1 MEEFSILVDFKP
13 CGSLTKDIYVI
24 SIEIFSSAIHCIPA
38 RSSIVNWNRIGQSEI
53 FSSVFNAR
61 PLWSDII
68 VNHHHH
74 YHHHYHHNPPTYH
87 SFHIINIERF
97 LSGTQSWKSSAL
109 GWVIIIIYIDITIII
124 IIKVWEKLKQCKV
137 ATAAKKLKVNYT
149 QYTCQRQ
156 SGNHHWLQFKQL
168 PTTMTLVTMFQGG
181 DGGGG
186 GCKIARGAW
195 GHFP

>member
-109 GWVIIIIYIDITIII
+109 GWVIIIIIII
-124 IIKVWEKLKQCKV
+124 
-137 ATAAKKLKVNYT
+137 Y
-149 QYTCQRQ
+149 RH
-156 SGNHHWLQFKQL
+156 NHHHHHQSLRKVETVQSCNGSKKAEGQL
-168 PTTMTLVTMFQGG
+168 HTIHMSKTIRKPSL
-181 DGGGG
+181 
-186 GCKIARGAW
+186 IAM
-195 GHFP
+195 

>member
-109 GWVIIIIYIDITIII
+109 GNTSF
-124 IIKVWEKLKQCKV
+124 
-137 ATAAKKLKVNYT
+137 KKKCFL
-149 QYTCQRQ
+149 
-156 SGNHHWLQFKQL
+156 SGIAR
-168 PTTMTLVTMFQGG
+168 MR
-181 DGGGG
+181 GGGMALPELKNTLYIFLYDGRKRFTSCPKEGEG
-186 GCKIARGAW
+186 GAQWETFGLHVEIAQL
-195 GHFP
+195 FKMCTY